1 MALIISTEK
10 DDQMPELRII
20 RNYVDVEDSHTLDS
34 YLQRDGYKALG
45 SALGMDPEEII
56 DIIKKSGL
64 RGRGGAGFP
73 TGMKW
78 SFIPRDID
86 KPVYLCCNADESEP
100 GSFKDREILEK
111 DPHQMLEGIAIAC
124 YAIDSHKSY
133 IYIRGEMPYGAKI
146 IQGAIDEAYEK
157 GYLGRNIFNSG
168 FDLDITLY
176 RGAGAYIC
184 GEETGLLESIEGKN
198 GEPRPKPPFPAQ
210 VGLFGCPTIVNNVE
224 TLAFVPHIINNGH
237 EWFASIGTP
246 KNTGTK
252 LYGLS
257 GCIKNPGL
265 YELPLGITIR
275 DLIDNYGG
283 GITNG
288 NKVKAISPGGSSSA
302 MLTADDLDLPL
313 DFDTMAKAGSM
324 LGTAGVTVMDDT
336 VCMVRVAHNLAH
348 FYRDESCG
356 QCVQCRDGT
365 WWLEKMLREI
375 EEGKG
380 TLRDIDTILDACFQM
395 RGTTI
400 CALADGCAM
409 PVDSIVRKFRDEFE
423 EHIRLGKC
431 PFENPHM
438 GEWN

>member
-1 MALIISTEK
+1 
-10 DDQMPELRII
+10 MPEVRII
-20 RNYVDVEDSHTLDS
+20 RNYIGFENSHTLDS
-34 YLQRDGYKALG
+34 YIERGGYEALKK
-45 SALGMDPEEII
+45 SLAATPEEITELV
-56 DIIKKSGL
+56 KKSGL

-78 SFIPRDID
+78 SFIPKDVD

-124 YAIDSHKSY
+124 YAINSHKSY

-157 GYLGRNIFNSG
+157 GYLGKNIFNSG
-168 FDLDITLY
+168 FDLDISLY

-184 GEETGLLESIEGKN
+184 GEETGMLESIEGKN

-224 TLAFVPHIINNGH
+224 TLAFVPHIINKGPG
-237 EWFASIGTP
+237 WFAAIGTP

-252 LYGLS
+252 IYGLS
-257 GCIKNPGL
+257 GCINKPGL

-275 DLIDNYGG
+275 ELIDEYGG
-283 GITNG
+283 GIVNG
-288 NKVKAISPGGSSSA
+288 NKIKAISPGGSSSA
-302 MLTADDLDLPL
+302 LLTVDDLDLSL

-324 LGTAGVTVMDDT
+324 LGTAGVTVMDET
-336 VCMVRVAHNLAH
+336 VCMVRVAQNLAH

-356 QCVQCRDGT
+356 QCVQCREGT
-365 WWLEKMLREI
+365 WWLEKILRGI
-375 EEGKG
+375 EEGRG
-380 TLRDIDTILDACFQM
+380 TMEQIDTLLDACKQM

-409 PVDSIVRKFRDEFE
+409 PVDSIVRKFRSEFE

-431 PFENPHM
+431 PNENPCM
-438 GEWN
+438 GDWN

>member
-1 MALIISTEK
+1 
-10 DDQMPELRII
+10 MPEVRII
-20 RNYVDVEDSHTLDS
+20 RNYIGFENSHTLDS
-34 YLQRDGYKALG
+34 YIERGGYEALKK
-45 SALGMDPEEII
+45 SLAATPEEITELV
-56 DIIKKSGL
+56 KKSGL

-78 SFIPRDID
+78 SFIPKDVD

-124 YAIDSHKSY
+124 YAINSHKSY

-157 GYLGRNIFNSG
+157 GYLGKNIFNSG
-168 FDLDITLY
+168 FDLDISLY

-224 TLAFVPHIINNGH
+224 TLAFVPHIINKGPG
-237 EWFASIGTP
+237 WFAAIGTP

-252 LYGLS
+252 IYGLS
-257 GCIKNPGL
+257 GCINKPGL

-275 DLIDNYGG
+275 ELIDEYGG
-283 GITNG
+283 GIVNG
-288 NKVKAISPGGSSSA
+288 NKIKAISPGGSSSA
-302 MLTADDLDLPL
+302 LLTVDDLDLAL

-324 LGTAGVTVMDDT
+324 LGTAGVTVMDET
-336 VCMVRVAHNLAH
+336 VCMVRVAQNLAH

-356 QCVQCRDGT
+356 QCVQCREGT
-365 WWLEKMLREI
+365 WWLEKILRGI
-375 EEGKG
+375 EEGRG
-380 TLRDIDTILDACFQM
+380 TMVQIDTLLDACKQM

-409 PVDSIVRKFRDEFE
+409 PVDSIVRKFRSEFE

-431 PFENPHM
+431 PNENPCM
-438 GEWN
+438 GDWN

>member
-1 MALIISTEK
+1 
-10 DDQMPELRII
+10 MPEVRII
-20 RNYVDVEDSHTLDS
+20 RNYIGFEHSHTLGS
-34 YLQRDGYKALG
+34 YIERGGYLALKK
-45 SALGMDPEEII
+45 SLTIAPEEITEL
-56 DIIKKSGL
+56 IKKSGL

-78 SFIPRDID
+78 SFIPKDLD

-124 YAIDSHKSY
+124 YAINSHKSY

-146 IQGAIDEAYEK
+146 IQGAIDEAYEN
-157 GYLGRNIFNSG
+157 GYLGKNIFNSG
-168 FDLDITLY
+168 FDLDISLY

-224 TLAFVPHIINNGH
+224 TLAFVPHIINKGP
-237 EWFASIGTP
+237 EWFAAIGTP

-252 LYGLS
+252 IYGLS
-257 GCIKNPGL
+257 GCINKPGL

-275 DLIDNYGG
+275 ELIDEFGG
-283 GITNG
+283 GIVNG

-302 MLTADDLDLPL
+302 LLTIDDLDLPL

-324 LGTAGVTVMDDT
+324 LGTAGVTVMDET
-336 VCMVRVAHNLAH
+336 VCMVRVAQNLAH

-356 QCVQCRDGT
+356 QCVQCREGT
-365 WWLEKMLREI
+365 WWLEKILRGI
-375 EEGKG
+375 EEGRG
-380 TLRDIDTILDACFQM
+380 TIEQIDTLLDACKQM

-409 PVDSIVRKFRDEFE
+409 PVDSIIKKFRHEFE

-431 PFENPHM
+431 PNENPCM
-438 GEWN
+438 GDWN